1 MPAAKTYTFGP
12 GSLILGE
19 TGTVTE
25 LSCQVTSGS
34 VEWDVDSEDD
44 VPLLCGDIEPGD
56 EEFTA
61 ALSFNVYQDLGEEDG
76 IVAKSWGAMKGTVQ
90 PFEFV
95 PSTAAGM
102 RIVGQVKVRPITVG
116 GDAKTKPRSDV
127 EWPCV
132 GEPIL
137 EPITGP

>member
-1 MPAAKTYTFGP
+1 MPAKTYTFGP

-19 TGTVTE
+19 TGTTTE
-25 LSCQVTSGS
+25 ISCQVTSGT

-44 VPLLCGDIEPGD
+44 VPLLCGEVEPGD
-56 EEFTA
+56 ETFSA
-61 ALSFNVYQDLGEEDG
+61 ALGFNVYQDLGDDAG
-76 IVAKSWGAMKGTVQ
+76 IVVKSWGEWKGAVV
-90 PFEFV
+90 PFEFI
-95 PSTAAGM
+95 PSTAAGK
-102 RIVGQVKVRPITVG
+102 RIVGLVKVRPITVG

-137 EPITGP
+137 EDVPTP